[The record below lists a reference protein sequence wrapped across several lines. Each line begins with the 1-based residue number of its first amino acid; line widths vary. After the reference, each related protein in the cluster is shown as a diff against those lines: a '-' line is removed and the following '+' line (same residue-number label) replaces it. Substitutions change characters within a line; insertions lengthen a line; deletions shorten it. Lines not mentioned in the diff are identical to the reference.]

1 MKMNTILA
9 FPIQKV
15 INYAGFR
22 AVIGIYIFLI
32 SVTFLT
38 HLVGTNVNN
47 LIPTHVLSV
56 ELGILFYLSIAL
68 ILVFQHELKVF
79 NQMFVSLNADTFD
92 YRHLKTSNL
101 ISSNSLDEL
110 MSSYREIGRV
120 NDKNKDK
127 LNEVA
132 YSAIQVIDTS
142 HAVTE
147 NVQRQ
152 SDATNSAAAA
162 INEMSASLG
171 EVNIRINDVHHSS
184 QHAFVTAEKGR
195 ASIIELKTSLHQV
208 SSEAHETSDDI
219 KQLMTLAHTVDE
231 ITKSI
236 QSIADQTNLLALNAS
251 IEAARAGEMGRG
263 FSVVADEVRSLA
275 KRSHTSAEDIV
286 KNVSLVI
293 EQGEKI
299 SLSMSKVV
307 EQSERCDQ
315 DSSLVDASLQEIEG
329 ATFEVREKMEI
340 VSKNAEQQTI
350 ATEEIS
356 KHVEL
361 VVQGARDNAN
371 IAKQA
376 ETVATHLKSL
386 TQNK

>member
-1 MKMNTILA
+1 MNTILA

-15 INYAGFR
+15 INYAGFK
-22 AVIGIYIFLI
+22 AMIGIYISLI
-32 SVTFLT
+32 VIILST
-38 HLVGTNVNN
+38 HFVEINFSNIV
-47 LIPTHVLSV
+47 PMYALSI

-68 ILVFQHELKVF
+68 VFVFKHELKLF
-79 NQMFVSLNADTFD
+79 NQMFVSVNADTFD
-92 YRHLKTSNL
+92 YRHLQTSNL
-101 ISSNSLDEL
+101 ISANSLDEL

-195 ASIIELKTSLHQV
+195 ASIIELKASLNKV
-208 SSEAHETSDDI
+208 SFEAHETSNDI

-231 ITKSI
+231 ITQSI
-236 QSIADQTNLLALNAS
+236 QAIAEQTNLLALNAS

-263 FSVVADEVRSLA
+263 FSVVADEVRALA
-275 KRSHTSAEDIV
+275 KRSHTAADDIV

-293 EQGEKI
+293 QQGEKI
-299 SLSMSKVV
+299 NLSMSKVV
-307 EQSERCDQ
+307 EQSEHCDQ
-315 DSSLVDASLQEIEG
+315 GSSLVDESLQEIEG

-340 VSKNAEQQTI
+340 VSVNAEQQTI
-350 ATEEIS
+350 ATDEIS
-356 KHVEL
+356 RHVEL

-386 TQNK
+386 TQTT

>member
-1 MKMNTILA
+1 MNTVIA
-9 FPIQKV
+9 FPIQKI
-15 INYAGFR
+15 INYAGFK
-22 AVIGIYIFLI
+22 AIISIYICLIVVTITTHIVEFFLI
-32 SVTFLT
+32 DKV
-38 HLVGTNVNN
+38 
-47 LIPTHVLSV
+47 PTHALSI
-56 ELGILFYLSIAL
+56 ELGLLLYLSIAL
-68 ILVFQHELKVF
+68 ILVFKHELKLF
-79 NQMFVSLNADTFD
+79 NQMFISLNADTFD
-92 YRHLKTSNL
+92 YRHLQTSNL
-101 ISSNSLDEL
+101 ITANSLDEL

-142 HAVTE
+142 HAVTK
-147 NVQRQ
+147 NVQKQ

-162 INEMSASLG
+162 ITQMSVSLS

-184 QHAFVTAEKGR
+184 EHAFVTAEKGR
-195 ASIIELKTSLHQV
+195 ASIIELKTSLDQV
-208 SSEAHETSDDI
+208 AFEAHETSDDI

-263 FSVVADEVRSLA
+263 FSVVADEVRALA
-275 KRSHTSAEDIV
+275 KRSHTAADDIV
-286 KNVSLVI
+286 KNVTLVI
-293 EQGEKI
+293 EQGNKI

-307 EQSERCDQ
+307 DQSSQCEQGAN
-315 DSSLVDASLQEIEG
+315 LVDDSLQEIEG

-340 VSKNAEQQTI
+340 VSVNAEQQTI
-350 ATEEIS
+350 ATDEIS

-361 VVQGARDNAN
+361 VVQGAQDNAH

-386 TQNK
+386 TQTA

>member
-1 MKMNTILA
+1 MNTILA

-38 HLVGTNVNN
+38 HLVGDNVNN

-195 ASIIELKTSLHQV
+195 ASIIELKTSLHHV

-293 EQGEKI
+293 QQGEKI

-315 DSSLVDASLQEIEG
+315 DSSLVDESLQEIER

-340 VSKNAEQQTI
+340 VSENAEQQTI

>member
-1 MKMNTILA
+1 MKMSTILA
-9 FPIQKV
+9 FPIQKI
-15 INYAGFR
+15 INYAGFK
-22 AVIGIYIFLI
+22 AIIGIYIFLI
-32 SVTFLT
+32 SITFVTYVMGINF
-38 HLVGTNVNN
+38 NN
-47 LIPTHVLSV
+47 LIPAHVLSV
-56 ELGILFYLSIAL
+56 ELSVLFYLSIAL
-68 ILVFQHELKVF
+68 LLVFKHELKVF

-92 YRHLKTSNL
+92 YRHLQTSNL

-162 INEMSASLG
+162 INEMSASLE
-171 EVNIRINDVHHSS
+171 EVNIRINDVHQSS

-195 ASIIELKTSLHQV
+195 VSIVELKTSLHDV
-208 SSEAHETSDDI
+208 SSEAHETADDI

-231 ITKSI
+231 ITQSI
-236 QSIADQTNLLALNAS
+236 QSIAEQTNLLALNAS

-263 FSVVADEVRSLA
+263 FSVVADEVRALA
-275 KRSHTSAEDIV
+275 KRSHTAADDIV
-286 KNVSLVI
+286 KNVNSVI
-293 EQGEKI
+293 QQGEKI

-315 DSSLVDASLQEIEG
+315 GSSLVDESLKEIES

-340 VSKNAEQQTI
+340 VSINAEQQTI
-350 ATEEIS
+350 ATNEIS

-361 VVQGARDNAN
+361 VVQGAMDNAN